1 MPERHVEWYHVWATI
16 FLSCYSG
23 SFFSILYLISL
34 LSTCRDVDMILS
46 YPLSTCLDLD
56 FILPSSSATRLD
68 LDFIKASQMR
78 SPDYHLHQQQPP
90 PLPSQQQCQQQ
101 QQQQQQAEE
110 EEPLARR
117 TSSRSQSRVR
127 YIANRAKQAQER
139 QRLQGL
145 AQGRSGSIGSP
156 IGERGNPEGACC
168 VARSP
173 CTSHD
178 PLGQLAG
185 LRTPVPRP
193 LSAPPDPDNKEVFF
207 MLKL

>member
-1 MPERHVEWYHVWATI
+1 MTRPPREQQQLLRRA
-16 FLSCYSG
+16 G
-23 SFFSILYLISL
+23 SLHAA
-34 LSTCRDVDMILS
+34 R
-46 YPLSTCLDLD
+46 P
-56 FILPSSSATRLD
+56 PSSLTEQLRRLTDVEPLTASDFSSPARHSAGGGVR
-68 LDFIKASQMR
+68 
-78 SPDYHLHQQQPP
+78 PP
-90 PLPSQQQCQQQ
+90 PEQQQ
-101 QQQQQQAEE
+101 QQE

-145 AQGRSGSIGSP
+145 RAASSDGSP

-173 CTSHD
+173 CTGHD
-178 PLGQLAG
+178 LLSQLPG
-185 LRTPVPRP
+185 LRAPPGPRP
-193 LSAPPDPDNKEVFF
+193 LNGPPPDPDNKEVFF